1 MKKQIWML
9 SIILLAGCSGSV
21 DESIS
26 SLMSDE
32 FRSEYS
38 ESSSE
43 KKTEMISSTLVSSSE
58 SSKNNASS
66 ENLYD
71 VPGGQHVEDD
81 WYKITLT
88 RTFNAT
94 FEDYKDFLFY
104 LSLKEGE
111 YGIEKIPLLK
121 PVDLLEK
128 EPPYSTCQITLSY
141 TKNEDGT
148 YEDMECMEIFSVTSD
163 AIGNLVGETED
174 ATARQIDFRCM
185 FYPTDSSSE
194 IESKMEYISR
204 KAVKFTFTQDDDV
217 VGYVFA
223 DFYGLE
229 VTDYVKDYIDS
240 NLELFTIKAS

>member
-1 MKKQIWML
+1 
-9 SIILLAGCSGSV
+9 
-21 DESIS
+21 
-26 SLMSDE
+26 MSDKI
-32 FRSEYS
+32 RSEYS

-43 KKTEMISSTLVSSSE
+43 KKTETISSTLVSSSE
-58 SSKNNASS
+58 SSKSNASS
-66 ENLYD
+66 DNLYD
-71 VPGGQHVEDD
+71 VPGGQRVEDD
-81 WYKITLT
+81 WYKITLS

-104 LSLKEGE
+104 LSLKKGE

-121 PVDLLEK
+121 PIDLLEK
-128 EPPYSTCQITLSY
+128 ESPYSTCQITLSY

-148 YEDMECMEIFSVTSD
+148 YEDMECMEIFSVTSETVGD
-163 AIGNLVGETED
+163 LVEKTED
-174 ATARQIDFRCM
+174 AKARQVDFRCM

-194 IESKMEYISR
+194 IVSKMEFISR

-229 VTDYVKDYIDS
+229 VVDYVKDYIES